1 MNDTVNDVLYAG
13 GGDWFNTDTASYW
26 PLYRYDGTHWDTLGL
41 FGNELKTAVM
51 YHDTLIVGGA
61 FKSILDEP
69 IKRIACFAGGTWQS
83 YGDINSGIEGAY
95 VQSLRVIDGEMY
107 ATGPFTHADGYYCNG
122 LAKRVGGH
130 WENVGPVPEYVGTP
144 IMKDIA
150 KYQGKLVVSGIFDFA
165 DNSIRNL
172 MQLVDT
178 AWEPPAPT
186 ACPAAGTSPRPPA
199 RPTRSSTTTRC
210 TSPQASA
217 TASCATWAMT
227 SATSAAH

>member
-51 YHDTLIVGGA
+51 YHDTLIGGGA

-107 ATGPFTHADGYYCNG
+107 ATGPFTRGRLLLQRPGQARGRP
-122 LAKRVGGH
+122 L
-130 WENVGPVPEYVGTP
+130 ENVGPVPEYVGTP
-144 IMKDIA
+144 ISRRI
-150 KYQGKLVVSGIFDFA
+150 
-165 DNSIRNL
+165 
-172 MQLVDT
+172 
-178 AWEPPAPT
+178 
-186 ACPAAGTSPRPPA
+186 SP
-199 RPTRSSTTTRC
+199 STKG
-210 TSPQASA
+210 S
-217 TASCATWAMT
+217 WW
-227 SATSAAH
+227 